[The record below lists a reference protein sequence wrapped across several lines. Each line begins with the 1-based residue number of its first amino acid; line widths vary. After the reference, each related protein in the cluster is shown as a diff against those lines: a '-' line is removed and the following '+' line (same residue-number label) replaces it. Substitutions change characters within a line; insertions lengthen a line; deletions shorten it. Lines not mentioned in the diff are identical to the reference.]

1 MADLYAKAG
10 REKVKCYIFDLD
22 GTLADDS
29 HRWHH
34 IARTGDWE
42 KYYSECPH
50 DKPIQHVIEV
60 ARALHAAGFS
70 IIIVTGRSESIRRE
84 TEEWLLQHGVLYT
97 ELIMRKKTD
106 RRRNSELKL
115 EALEDLVLRGYLP
128 LMVFED
134 LPAAVTTYRRAG
146 VPCAQVADPE
156 EWETKHP

>member
-1 MADLYAKAG
+1 M
-10 REKVKCYIFDLD
+10 KCYIFDLD

-34 IARTGDWE
+34 VQATGDWD
-42 KYYSECPH
+42 KYYAEASA
-50 DKPIQHVIEV
+50 DKPITHVIEIAKALRV
-60 ARALHAAGFS
+60 AGYS
-70 IIIVTGRSESIRRE
+70 IVIITGRSESIRAE
-84 TEEWLLQHGVLYT
+84 TEQWLLQHGVLFR
-97 ELIMRKKTD
+97 ELIMRKKSD

-134 LPAAVTTYRRAG
+134 LPAAVATYRRAG

-156 EWETKHP
+156 EWANSHP

>member
-1 MADLYAKAG
+1 M
-10 REKVKCYIFDLD
+10 KCYIFDLD

-34 IARTGDWE
+34 VTKSGDWE
-42 KYYSECPH
+42 AYYAQAVH
-50 DKPIQHVIEV
+50 DKPISHVIEI
-60 ARALHAAGFS
+60 AKALKAAGFS
-70 IIIVTGRSESIRRE
+70 IVIVTGRSESIRAE
-84 TEEWLLQHGVLYT
+84 TELWLMRHGIMFDEV
-97 ELIMRKKTD
+97 IMRKKTD

-134 LPAAVTTYRRAG
+134 LPAAVATYRRAG

-156 EWETKHP
+156 EWESKHP